1 MGAAGR
7 LFRNLIVRHRTI
19 VVDGVRYR
27 ERTTE
32 PLHRALTRRHR
43 RGKEYDVLF
52 EHADPLRIRCTP
64 HRPYADLL
72 GEHVLDPYRLADP
85 IIRPGM
91 RVLDARCSTGFGAAH
106 LAKQVGPSGAVV
118 AIDPDH
124 ESIRFAR
131 RRYRTDNIAFEIG
144 SVEALHGELDA
155 SFDAIVAINF
165 VQDQLSQVDGTQPI
179 SEAGHEPSQAHIAQA
194 QVELAELWRV
204 LAPRSPMMVAQP
216 LKMSGAS
223 AQTRSHQ
230 PANMDIGPMACDMPS
245 LVRLLEL
252 LEPVPMIE
260 LTDADDLAALI
271 ARKPDSGRN
280 D

>member
-7 LFRNLIVRHRTI
+7 LLRSLFVHHRTI

-32 PLHRALTRRHR
+32 PLHRALTRRHG

-52 EHADPLRIRCTP
+52 ENADPLRIRCTP
-64 HRPYADLL
+64 QRLYADLL
-72 GEHVLDPYRLADP
+72 GEHVLEPYRLADP

-91 RVLDARCSTGFGAAH
+91 RVLDARCSTGYGAAH
-106 LAKQVGPSGAVV
+106 LARRVGPSGAVV
-118 AIDPDH
+118 AFDPDH

-131 RRYRTDNIAFEIG
+131 RRYCTGNIAFEIG

-165 VQDQLSQVDGTQPI
+165 VQNQPI
-179 SEAGHEPSQAHIAQA
+179 HPKDSQHESDAGHEPSQASIAKA

-204 LAPRSPMMVAQP
+204 LSPRSPMLLVQP
-216 LKMSGAS
+216 LKAPGMSS

-230 PANMDIGPMACDMPS
+230 SAQTVDTPMSCDTPT

-252 LEPVPMIE
+252 LDPEPIIE
-260 LTDADDLAALI
+260 PADADDLAALI
-271 ARKPDSGRN
+271 VRKPDSQG
-280 D
+280 